1 MIRVA
6 IPSKGRLMDRTL
18 ALLEGAGYR
27 VGDRRRDLFQVDPRN
42 EVEFVFLR
50 PVDIPVYVAG
60 GELDAGVTGE
70 DLVRERG
77 VGLEPRLRLGF
88 GDSRLCLAVADASP
102 ITELTD
108 VAGLRVATSFPRL
121 AAELLPGPPP
131 IVELAGSV
139 EASVRL
145 GVADAILDLVETGST
160 LRAAGLRILGEPL
173 LRSEACLFVGP
184 HVGAAPEYGEQVS
197 TFCRRLE
204 ARLLGETYVMLE
216 YDVPRRAALRRRA
229 RSTPGIES
237 PTVARLEREDWFSV
251 RSMVRRAEA
260 HALMSE
266 LATLGAK
273 AIVLT
278 RVENALE
285 IKDTEQL
292 ERRRSR
298 LLAVPGRS
306 PSALHAVDHE
316 GFELTGLARV
326 HDALGQLGDQPMVHS
341 TLVAAHSA
349 CVGVSPSD
357 FIVSRKAHG
366 AAVVLLG
373 AGQRAQRV
381 ARRAGPPGRGRV
393 PRRRRRRRCG
403 VHLVGRGGARAEDR
417 GPRLRPRAGTGTT
430 PHRRPSAAGTGRHGS
445 WPQPAGLTLPGPPG

>member
-1 MIRVA
+1 VIRVA

-18 ALLEGAGYR
+18 ALLAGAGYR
-27 VGDRRRDLFQVDPRN
+27 VGDRRRDLFQIDPRN
-42 EVEFVFLR
+42 GVEFVFLR

-77 VGLEPRLRLGF
+77 LDLKPRLRLGF
-88 GDSRLCLAVADASP
+88 GDSRLCVAVAESSP
-102 ITELTD
+102 VQTVAD

-121 AAELLPGPPP
+121 ASELLPGPPA

-145 GVADAILDLVETGST
+145 GVADAVLDLVETGST
-160 LRAAGLRILGEPL
+160 LRSAGLRILGEPL

-184 HVGAAPEYGEQVS
+184 HTGAAPEFGEQVHS
-197 TFCRRLE
+197 LCRRLE

-216 YDVPRRAALRRRA
+216 YDVHGELLSAACAL
-229 RSTPGIES
+229 TPGIES

-285 IKDTEQL
+285 ID
-292 ERRRSR
+292 
-298 LLAVPGRS
+298 G
-306 PSALHAVDHE
+306 
-316 GFELTGLARV
+316 
-326 HDALGQLGDQPMVHS
+326 
-341 TLVAAHSA
+341 
-349 CVGVSPSD
+349 
-357 FIVSRKAHG
+357 
-366 AAVVLLG
+366 
-373 AGQRAQRV
+373 
-381 ARRAGPPGRGRV
+381 
-393 PRRRRRRRCG
+393 
-403 VHLVGRGGARAEDR
+403 
-417 GPRLRPRAGTGTT
+417 
-430 PHRRPSAAGTGRHGS
+430 
-445 WPQPAGLTLPGPPG
+445 

>member
-18 ALLEGAGYR
+18 ALLAGAGYR

-42 EVEFVFLR
+42 GVEFVFLR

-77 VGLEPRLRLGF
+77 IDLEPRLRLGF
-88 GDSRLCLAVADASP
+88 GDSRLCVAVAEAAKAE
-102 ITELTD
+102 TVAD

-121 AAELLPGPPP
+121 AAELLPGPPE

-145 GVADAILDLVETGST
+145 GVADAVLDLVETGST
-160 LRAAGLRILGEPL
+160 LRAAGLRVLGEPL

-184 HVGAAPEYGEQVS
+184 HTRLAGTDEDQVQ

-204 ARLLGETYVMLE
+204 GRLLGETYVMLE
-216 YDVPRRAALRRRA
+216 YDVHGDLLVAACSL
-229 RSTPGIES
+229 TPGIES

-251 RSMVRRAEA
+251 RSMVLRAEA
-260 HALMSE
+260 HALMSG

-285 IKDTEQL
+285 I
-292 ERRRSR
+292 
-298 LLAVPGRS
+298 
-306 PSALHAVDHE
+306 HA
-316 GFELTGLARV
+316 
-326 HDALGQLGDQPMVHS
+326 
-341 TLVAAHSA
+341 
-349 CVGVSPSD
+349 
-357 FIVSRKAHG
+357 
-366 AAVVLLG
+366 
-373 AGQRAQRV
+373 
-381 ARRAGPPGRGRV
+381 
-393 PRRRRRRRCG
+393 
-403 VHLVGRGGARAEDR
+403 
-417 GPRLRPRAGTGTT
+417 
-430 PHRRPSAAGTGRHGS
+430 
-445 WPQPAGLTLPGPPG
+445 